1 MFVPVANATDG
12 GHRDCPVLASV
23 AQWPEI
29 QPLVS
34 RGQIVSGVLPLLT
47 DRQTDNYNFSIMNSR
62 GSCTSSWFGELHLE
76 LLTIFTE
83 LQYTRAYTWVMY
95 RYIYT

>member
-1 MFVPVANATDG
+1 MPVASATDG

-23 AQWPEI
+23 AHWPEI

-47 DRQTDNYNFSIMNSR
+47 DRRT
-62 GSCTSSWFGELHLE
+62 
-76 LLTIFTE
+76 TII
-83 LQYTRAYTWVMY
+83 L
-95 RYIYT
+95 

>member
-1 MFVPVANATDG
+1 MPVANATDG

-34 RGQIVSGVLPLLT
+34 RGQIVSAVLPLLT
-47 DRQTDNYNFSIMNSR
+47 DRQTDRQTDTQTDYYNFSIMIS
-62 GSCTSSWFGELHLE
+62 
-76 LLTIFTE
+76 LL
-83 LQYTRAYTWVMY
+83 
-95 RYIYT
+95 

>member
-1 MFVPVANATDG
+1 MPVASATDG

-34 RGQIVSGVLPLLT
+34 RGQIVSAVLPLLT
-47 DRQTDNYNFSIMNSR
+47 DRQTDTQTDNYNFSIMIFYSILYF
-62 GSCTSSWFGELHLE
+62 CTLVGK
-76 LLTIFTE
+76 IF
-83 LQYTRAYTWVMY
+83 
-95 RYIYT
+95 IYKSFVLC

>member
-1 MFVPVANATDG
+1 MYVSIVAWFLYSPSKKLVFVPVASATDG

-47 DRQTDNYNFSIMNSR
+47 DRQTHSTD
-62 GSCTSSWFGELHLE
+62 GQL
-76 LLTIFTE
+76 
-83 LQYTRAYTWVMY
+83 
-95 RYIYT
+95 